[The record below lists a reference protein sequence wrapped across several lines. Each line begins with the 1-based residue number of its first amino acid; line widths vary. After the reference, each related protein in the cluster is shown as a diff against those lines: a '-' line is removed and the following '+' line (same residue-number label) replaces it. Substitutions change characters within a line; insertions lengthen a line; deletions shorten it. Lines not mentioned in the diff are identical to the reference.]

1 MRFEAPSEP
10 GIYPFVC
17 TFPGHW
23 VIMKGDLVVVN
34 DLSEADEMIA
44 AAEPKVVNEWSMEDF
59 EEIPERE
66 VDETVVMRGMQSF
79 VKARCNQC
87 HVVSGHG
94 INLGPDLTK
103 ISERLNGKKLL
114 QQIIQPSLELNKQFQ
129 NHQFILLDGTVASG
143 VIIEE
148 TLKQYKIASNLLDPK
163 NVKLIDKDQI
173 DEQIPSKISAMPS
186 GLLDVLT
193 RDEILDLISFLE
205 SGGHQ
210 SNSHNSKSH

>member
-1 MRFEAPSEP
+1 M
-10 GIYPFVC
+10 
-17 TFPGHW
+17 
-23 VIMKGDLVVVN
+23 D
-34 DLSEADEMIA
+34 
-44 AAEPKVVNEWSMEDF
+44 
-59 EEIPERE
+59 
-66 VDETVVMRGMQSF
+66 
-79 VKARCNQC
+79 
-87 HVVSGHG
+87 
-94 INLGPDLTK
+94 
-103 ISERLNGKKLL
+103 GKKLL

-163 NVKLIDKDQI
+163 NVKLINKDQI

-186 GLLDVLT
+186 GMLDVLT

-205 SGGHQ
+205 SGGRQ

>member
-1 MRFEAPSEP
+1 
-10 GIYPFVC
+10 
-17 TFPGHW
+17 
-23 VIMKGDLVVVN
+23 
-34 DLSEADEMIA
+34 
-44 AAEPKVVNEWSMEDF
+44 
-59 EEIPERE
+59 
-66 VDETVVMRGMQSF
+66 MQSF

-94 INLGPDLTK
+94 INLGPELTK
-103 ISERLNGKKLL
+103 ISERMDGKKLL

-186 GLLDVLT
+186 GMLDVLT